1 VTRDTALDMLLII
14 IAVVGAVL
22 VLGAAPTID
31 HLLTHGMTP

>member
-22 VLGAAPTID
+22 VLGAAPAID
-31 HLLTHGMTP
+31 HLLTTGIMP